1 MSEKWSDLS
10 ELEQKTLRLKFPV
23 ELYAVY
29 EQYKSLRQRG
39 LVEIIRIDHNRCLAR
54 LTDEGR
60 ALVESAADAGV
71 TNACPHTT
79 DGSVC
84 PACLGVDSEKHLFDR
99 VEEVLDLAEFYMLGE
114 LGEFPNVTRQTVSD
128 FKKYKSLLEKEA
140 QERQAE
146 IERLRSE
153 LAAERQ
159 RVAELEASANEA
171 QAARLA
177 AVAEAVVLR
186 GAITDFVQAEADLH
200 NSGVPSEDWQEA
212 FRSMRDLAR
221 KIDTGATLLE
231 RLAKLEAALGSV
243 KDMPVVSMS
252 MAGSQMK
259 AYTMTIE
266 RMRKTAAD
274 ALKGDD
280 TNDQR
285 N

>member
-71 TNACPHTT
+71 TSACPHTT

-99 VEEVLDLAEFYMLGE
+99 VEEVLDLAEFYMPGE

-128 FKKYKSLLEKEA
+128 FKKYKSLMEKEVE
-140 QERQAE
+140 ERKAE

-159 RVAELEASANEA
+159 RVVELEASANEA
-171 QAARLA
+171 QSARLA
-177 AVAEAVVLR
+177 AVAEAAAYRQLAELCAVAPNIPTGDAEKFAAIYNRVIGELR
-186 GAITDFVQAEADLH
+186 LQAQVALALPIGAA
-200 NSGVPSEDWQEA
+200 
-212 FRSMRDLAR
+212 
-221 KIDTGATLLE
+221 LLE
-231 RLAKLEAALGSV
+231 RLAKLEAAL
-243 KDMPVVSMS
+243 KPF
-252 MAGSQMK
+252 A
-259 AYTMTIE
+259 AYATDGLRVTADDWQ
-266 RMRKTAAD
+266 RAAD

-280 TNDQR
+280 HAH
-285 N
+285 